1 MGRLSNSAIVC
12 LLACLLVPFAVGGSM
27 ARVHAVSG
35 LPSFFVEDGSGGF
48 SFHSPGMAVAFRP
61 GAVIYRLPG
70 NPAAEMRVS
79 YLGGSSAPQG
89 SRATGAKVNDL
100 EGADP
105 AGWKRDLPVFEEV
118 LYRQMWPGI
127 DVKYG
132 ISQGALKTELRLD
145 PGSDTR
151 RARWRV
157 AGADSVRIEQG
168 ALVARL
174 GGQTIREA
182 APQVFEEDRVTG
194 VRRQIAGAFRI
205 LPGHT
210 VGITVA
216 AHDRRNRVIFDPV
229 IGYSTYLGGS
239 GESEATAIAIDSAG
253 NSVIAGF
260 TTSLDLAPGAVTIGQ
275 PLRTAAFVAKL
286 TAAGNQLIFCTYLG
300 GSLDN
305 RALAVTVDR
314 WNNIYVAGTTS
325 SPDFPAWKPLQA
337 ELQGPQDAFIA
348 ELNPAGNALVFSTF
362 WGGSGVE
369 QAYGIATDRQGE
381 IYVTGDTQSND
392 YPVIGGVQGASGGGF
407 DAFVAKF
414 AISGSKALW
423 SSYLGGAADEHAA
436 AIAVDF
442 ASFASVT
449 GSTESANFPAVNA
462 FQPHNAGFQNGFVS
476 RFGPLGHGLSFSTYF
491 GGSGA
496 AEGLPETGSG
506 IAVDNTAAIY
516 VTGTTAS
523 SDFPVTAGAFQ
534 AASAGGF
541 LDAFAMK
548 LNSGGGLVYSTYL
561 GGVNADY
568 GNAIAVDGA
577 GNAHIAGY
585 TVSPNFPSIR
595 NVQNGENGDYDL
607 FLTKLNSAGT
617 GLIYSTLLGGSA
629 SDSAAALAI
638 DRYGTAVTRGP
649 IALGEFPGRERVSDN
664 AARKRKRDSGA
675 YAGGL
680 DRDLLQ
686 FAGSLVDG
694 RGAQRRFQRSGKR
707 GRNHHHL
714 RTSGRPADSGR
725 LVGHRSPIRRA
736 IPERD
741 LVSRYEWQ
749 RALRCGRPDLRV
761 RTGGR
766 HPGGG
771 RLGRVGNP
779 QSRTFPQRFLYS
791 GFQRADFGDSHRKAQ
806 RHVSLRRRGRSPRSG
821 GLECSWDVES
831 RGVPQRS
838 VAARYQRIA
847 CDQRPHAFARSGRRS
862 ASGGRLGRFG
872 SDESRRVPERPVS
885 ARLQRELELRQL
897 RRCDPP
903 VRTPVPIRF
912 DPLLKVIGLWIEM
925 PRETGKIVKCVR
937 L

>member
-548 LNSGGGLVYSTYL
+548 LNSGGGLIYSTYL

-638 DRYGTAVTRGP
+638 DRYGTAV
-649 IALGEFPGRERVSDN
+649 IAGQSLSANFPVVS
-664 AARKRKRDSGA
+664 A
-675 YAGGL
+675 YQTTL
-680 DRDLLQ
+680 I
-686 FAGSLVDG
+686 GS
-694 RGAQRRFQRSGKR
+694 
-707 GRNHHHL
+707 
-714 RTSGRPADSGR
+714 
-725 LVGHRSPIRRA
+725 
-736 IPERD
+736 
-741 LVSRYEWQ
+741 
-749 RALRCGRPDLRV
+749 
-761 RTGGR
+761 
-766 HPGGG
+766 
-771 RLGRVGNP
+771 
-779 QSRTFPQRFLYS
+779 
-791 GFQRADFGDSHRKAQ
+791 
-806 RHVSLRRRGRSPRSG
+806 
-821 GLECSWDVES
+821 ES
-831 RGVPQRS
+831 A
-838 VAARYQRIA
+838 VAARLPVGWTATLFSSQGVWSMDAVHNGGSNGVGSAVETITTFGLPGDKPILGDWLGTGHQFVGLFRNGTWFLDTNGNGLYDAGDRTFVFGQAGDIPVVGDWDGSGTLKAGLFRNGSFILDFSGLISGIPTGKPSVTFPFGA
-847 CDQRPHAFARSGRRS
+847 AGDLPVVGDWNALGTSKVGVFRSGQWLLDTNGS
-862 ASGGRLGRFG
+862 HVINGPTHSLGQAGDQPLVGDWDGSGLTKAGVYRNGLFLLDYNGNW
-872 SDESRRVPERPVS
+872 
-885 ARLQRELELRQL
+885 
-897 RRCDPP
+897 
-903 VRTPVPIRF
+903 RF
-912 DPLLKVIGLWIEM
+912 DSYGDVTLPFGPPSQFGL
-925 PRETGKIVKCVR
+925 THY
-937 L
+937 